1 MKILSQHHRN
11 NANHCCKKTAWE
23 RQPVFFVTQRKA
35 APLTRWVHS
44 LLNCAEEKVERG
56 HSQQDD
62 FCPVF
67 FLVWQVRHAT
77 GCLLLCTCPDPC
89 KTLSA
94 SPFIHILSH
103 RNPHFL
109 PSPFIHILSNGN
121 PHFLPSPFIHILS
134 HGNPH
139 FLPSP
144 FIHILIHGNPHFLPS
159 PFIHIL
165 SHRNPHFLPSPF
177 IHKPSHGNPH
187 FLPSPFIHILSHG
200 NPHFLPSPNLFV
212 NFEQFK
218 VNKVV
223 NAAEVVNICVCT
235 VALSVHK
242 LAPDYKRITFKLY
255 WNLSIYR
262 NASILSYAEVNLAV
276 IT

>member
-11 NANHCCKKTAWE
+11 NAHHCCKKTAWE

-144 FIHILIHGNPHFLPS
+144 
-159 PFIHIL
+159 
-165 SHRNPHFLPSPF
+165 
-177 IHKPSHGNPH
+177 
-187 FLPSPFIHILSHG
+187 
-200 NPHFLPSPNLFV
+200 NLFV